1 MKLADVTLEDKYALE
16 QGRVFMTGLQALV
29 RLPIDQ
35 RRRDRAAGLS
45 TAGFI
50 SGYRGSPLGAYDIQ
64 LRAAQKFLDAHD
76 IVFKEGLNEDLAA
89 TSVWGSQM
97 VGETIYG
104 RSPGARV
111 DGVFGM
117 WYGKA
122 PGVDRSGDAFRHA
135 NFAGTSRLGG
145 VIAVAGDDPNCK
157 SSTLPSQSEIAFA
170 NADIP
175 VFNPASIQDILDYGL
190 LAFALSRFS
199 GLWTGMIAVADT
211 MDGGAVV
218 DVDPTR
224 LGIVI
229 PEGFALPP
237 DGLHLRAHDTPAAKE
252 ERLRFYKRPAV
263 KAFSRAN
270 RLDHVV
276 LAPPAGVRARVGVI
290 TTGQATRDVFEA
302 LDAMGL
308 SPEAAGALGLSVF
321 KVAMPFPLCE
331 ESALEYCAGLEKVL
345 VVEHKRSLIETQLKE
360 LLYHAP
366 ADRRPL
372 VLGKTDERD
381 RPYLPWHGTIEV
393 PDIARA
399 LVDLVPEGPHVET
412 ANAFLMRSDARHS
425 AAAEA
430 LKVTQR
436 APYYCSGCP
445 HNRSTMRLP
454 EGSRALAGIGCH
466 YMASWLTSFT
476 DYFSQMGGEGAAWI
490 GQTPFT
496 DEKHVF
502 VNLGDGTY
510 SHSGSLA
517 IRAAVAA
524 GVNATYKIL
533 CNNAVAMT
541 GGQAPELAAQDV
553 PQIAA
558 QVLAEGVEKVV
569 VLADDLERYRGVMLP
584 PGVPL
589 KSRGELD
596 AVQDE
601 LKATPGVTVLIYDQM
616 CATERRRKR
625 KRGLLPAS
633 SKRVWIHPDVCEGCG
648 DCSVKSNCLSVEPLD
663 TELGTKRQINQST
676 CNQDFS
682 CLEGFCPS
690 FVTLEGAEP
699 SRPKADF
706 AFDVEALPTPPPAE
720 AAETWNVV
728 LAGVGGAGV
737 TTVSAILGMSGHIDG
752 KASSTLDMT
761 GLAQKGG
768 AVVSHIRFAK
778 TPERIRS
785 GRIPPGSADA
795 VLACDL
801 VVATSP
807 DALLLMEP
815 ARTRAAVD
823 LDIAP
828 TLELLHDRD
837 ARLDAGPRVDMLA
850 QAARLEGDLPAERLA
865 LHVLGDTIYANMIL
879 AGYAWQKGLIP
890 VSSRAVHRAI
900 KLNGIKV
907 QQNEAAFD
915 LGRLAAHAPERVR
928 KLLPPERPPVRTMSL
943 DELIAHRERL
953 LTDYQDP
960 AYAARFRALV
970 DAVRAAET
978 RLGRGEALTR
988 AVATN
993 LAKLMAYKDEYEVAR
1008 LFTSTPWEKE
1018 LKSAFSGDYKIRFN
1032 LAPPLIA
1039 AKDKRTGHLKKRAF
1053 GPWLKPVFT
1062 LLAKL
1067 KGLRG
1072 KPYDPFG
1079 WTAERREERALVR
1092 EYEASVRRLLEGL
1105 GAHNHALAVEIA
1117 SIPDAIRGYGHVK
1130 AAAIEKARPKEAKL
1144 WAKWTPE
1151 APRAAAE

>member
-29 RLPIDQ
+29 RLPLDQ
-35 RRRDRAAGLS
+35 RRRDRAAGLK

-64 LRAAQKFLDAHD
+64 LRAAQKFLDAQD
-76 IVFKEGLNEDLAA
+76 VVFKEGLNEDLAA
-89 TSVWGSQM
+89 TAVWGSQM
-97 VGETIYG
+97 VGRT
-104 RSPGARV
+104 PGAKF
-111 DGVFGM
+111 DGVFGL

-135 NFAGTSRLGG
+135 NFAGTSRHGG
-145 VIAVAGDDPNCK
+145 VVAVAGDDPNCK

-190 LAFALSRFS
+190 TAYALSRFS
-199 GLWTGMIAVADT
+199 GLWIGMIAVADT

-218 DVDPTR
+218 DVDPSR
-224 LGIVI
+224 LRLVI
-229 PEGFALPP
+229 PEEFDLPP
-237 DGLHLRAHDTPAAKE
+237 EGLHLRAHDTPAAKE

-270 RLDHVV
+270 RLDHMIV
-276 LAPPAGVRARVGVI
+276 APPPGVRARVGVI

-302 LDAMGL
+302 LDAIGL
-308 SPEAAGALGLSVF
+308 TPEAAAALGLSVF

-366 ADRRPL
+366 AARRPQ

-399 LVDLVPEGPHVET
+399 LVDLLPEGPHIET
-412 ANAFLMRSDARHS
+412 ADAFLTRSDARHS

-490 GQTPFT
+490 GQAPFT
-496 DEKHVF
+496 EEKHVF

-524 GVNATYKIL
+524 KVNVTYKIL
-533 CNNAVAMT
+533 ANNAVAMT

-558 QVLAEGVEKVV
+558 QVLAEGVKKVIV
-569 VLADDLERYRGVMLP
+569 VADDLERYHGVALP
-584 PGVPL
+584 QGVPL
-589 KSRGELD
+589 KDRGELD

-601 LKATPGVTVLIYDQM
+601 LKETPGVTVLIYDQM

-648 DCSVKSNCLSVEPLD
+648 DCSVQSNCLSVEPLD

-690 FVTLEGAEP
+690 FITLEGAELA
-699 SRPKADF
+699 RPKADF
-706 AFDVEALPTPPPAE
+706 AVDVEGLPTPPPADV
-720 AAETWNVV
+720 AETWNVV

-737 TTVSAILGMSGHIDG
+737 TTVSAILGMAGHIDG

-785 GRIPPGSADA
+785 GRIPPGSAD
-795 VLACDL
+795 VMLACDL

-807 DALLLMEP
+807 DALLLMDP
-815 ARTRAAVD
+815 RRTRAAVD

-828 TLELLHDRD
+828 TLELLRDRD
-837 ARLDAGPRVDMLA
+837 ARLDAKPRVDMLA
-850 QAARLEGDLPAERLA
+850 EAAAVEGEFPAERLA
-865 LHVLGDTIYANMIL
+865 LHVLGDTIYANMML
-879 AGYAWQKGLIP
+879 AGFAWQKGLIP

-900 KLNGIKV
+900 KLNGVKV
-907 QQNEAAFD
+907 KENEAAFD
-915 LGRLAAHAPERVR
+915 LGRLAAHDPARVR
-928 KLLPPERPPVRTMSL
+928 ALLPPERPRARALSV

-953 LTDYQDP
+953 LTDYQDA
-960 AYAARFRALV
+960 AYAARYRGLV

-978 RLGRGEALTR
+978 RLAQGEALTR

-1018 LKSAFSGDYKIRFN
+1018 LKSAFTGKYKIRFN

-1053 GPWLKPVFT
+1053 GGWLKHAFG
-1062 LLAKL
+1062 LLARM
-1067 KGLRG
+1067 KGVRG

-1079 WTAERREERALVR
+1079 WTAERREERALVAA
-1092 EYEASVRRLLEGL
+1092 YEATVRRLIEGL
-1105 GAHNHALAVEIA
+1105 TPANHAQAVKIA
-1117 SIPDAIRGYGHVK
+1117 AVPTEIRGYGHVK
-1130 AAAIEKARPKEAKL
+1130 AAAIAKAR
-1144 WAKWTPE
+1144 
-1151 APRAAAE
+1151 AAEARLWTGWTAETPKIAAE